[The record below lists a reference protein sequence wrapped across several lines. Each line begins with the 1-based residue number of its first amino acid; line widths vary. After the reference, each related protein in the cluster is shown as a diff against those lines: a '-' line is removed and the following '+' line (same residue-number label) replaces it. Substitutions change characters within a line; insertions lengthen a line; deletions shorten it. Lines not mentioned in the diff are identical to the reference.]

1 MPRIERRRIFHG
13 GLLVLC
19 YLLLTSMVM
28 AAGDK
33 KAIQA
38 ELRKIRQDTL
48 EELYRIDPKAK
59 QRIRGAA
66 GYGVF
71 AVTGAHV
78 LFLGGSGG
86 YGVVRDNLTGR
97 DSFMRMAAVSAGLG
111 VGFKDARTLLVFTKR
126 EVLKEFVEH
135 GWTFGGEAQATAK
148 VEGQGGDLS
157 EREVVG
163 GIEVYQFTQA
173 GLMAKGTVQG
183 SKYWKDDDLN

>member
-1 MPRIERRRIFHG
+1 MPRTERRRVFHG
-13 GLLVLC
+13 CLVALC
-19 YLLLTSMVM
+19 YLLLTSMTL
-28 AAGDK
+28 AAEDK
-33 KAIQA
+33 AAIQA
-38 ELRKIRQDTL
+38 ELRKIRKDTL
-48 EELYRIDPKAK
+48 EELYRVEPKAK

-111 VGFKDARTLLVFTKR
+111 VGFKDARTVLIFTKR
-126 EVLKEFVEH
+126 EVLKQFVEQ
-135 GWTFGGEAQATAK
+135 GWTFGGEAQAAAK
-148 VEGQGGDLS
+148 IEGKGGDVA

-163 GIEVYQFTQA
+163 GIGVYQLTQT

-183 SKYWKDDDLN
+183 TKYWKDDDLN